1 MTDLN
6 KIMQISA
13 AGMDVQTTRLKIVA
27 ENMANANSTA
37 TSPGGDAYRRQTISF
52 KNVLDQAS
60 GVSLVRV
67 DKVDTDKSDQ
77 GTRYD
82 PTHPAAN
89 AQGYV
94 KQPNVN
100 MLVEAMDMR
109 EAQKDYEANLS
120 EEEIAKSMEFKTIN
134 LLSGK

>member
-1 MTDLN
+1 MSDLN
-6 KIMQISA
+6 NIMQISA
-13 AGMDVQTTRLKIVA
+13 AGMDVQTARLKIVA

-37 TSPGGDAYRRQTISF
+37 TTPGGEPYRRQTVTF
-52 KNVLDQAS
+52 KNVLDSAS
-60 GVSLVRV
+60 GLNLVQVDRVS
-67 DKVDTDKSDQ
+67 TDRSALPTK
-77 GTRYD
+77 YD
-82 PTHPAAN
+82 PSHPAAD

-109 EAQKDYEANLS
+109 EAQNDYEANLS
-120 EEEIAKSMEFKTIN
+120 EEQIANSMETKTIN

>member
-1 MTDLN
+1 MADLTQIE
-6 KIMQISA
+6 KISA
-13 AGMDVQTTRLKIVA
+13 AGMDVQTARLKVVA

-37 TSPGGDAYRRQTISF
+37 TTPGGDPYRRQTITF
-52 KNVLDQAS
+52 KNVLDKAS
-60 GVSLVRV
+60 GVSLVQV
-67 DKVDTDKSDQ
+67 DNISTDKSALP
-77 GTRYD
+77 TKYD
-82 PTHPAAN
+82 PSHPAAD

-120 EEEIAKSMEFKTIN
+120 EEQIANQMQTKTIN